1 MVYIS
6 DSRGK
11 LICDGCLEGGEKIS
25 KERGRSKMVTGEGTG
40 HLLEYSEWWEG
51 CGCGGISRSASI
63 SIDIYHVQYVY
74 VCVVFK

>member
-25 KERGRSKMVTGEGTG
+25 KERGRSKMVTGEG
-40 HLLEYSEWWEG
+40 LDIFWSIVN
-51 CGCGGISRSASI
+51 GGRRVGA
-63 SIDIYHVQYVY
+63 
-74 VCVVFK
+74 VVFLDLHL

>member
-11 LICDGCLEGGEKIS
+11 LICDGCLEGREKIC

-40 HLLEYSEWWEG
+40 HLLECSEWWVG
-51 CGCGGISRSASI
+51 CGCGDISRSASI
-63 SIDIYHVQYVY
+63 SIDISHSLC
-74 VCVVFK
+74 VCMCGF